1 MLTVRRA
8 LGGLVLAGGVLAGS
22 LAPALAAGA
31 AQASSGPPSATAS
44 QDVGTMAAPVGKRC
58 GAYLT
63 GEAWG
68 ADLRYYHCGDT
79 RIFVEIDNIS
89 GPNQYTCVDPWEDK
103 YLAERQTADN
113 AWYIGLC

>member
-1 MLTVRRA
+1 MLAASLTPATVA
-8 LGGLVLAGGVLAGS
+8 TAQTSGDVGVLS
-22 LAPALAAGA
+22 
-31 AQASSGPPSATAS
+31 
-44 QDVGTMAAPVGKRC
+44 APVGARC

-79 RIFVEIDNIS
+79 RIFIEIDNIS

-103 YLAERQTADN
+103 YIAERQTADN

>member
-1 MLTVRRA
+1 MPTFRRA
-8 LGGLVLAGGVLAGS
+8 LGGLLLAGGM
-22 LAPALAAGA
+22 LAASLTPATAAA
-31 AQASSGPPSATAS
+31 AQTSG
-44 QDVGTMAAPVGKRC
+44 DVGILSAPVGARC

-79 RIFVEIDNIS
+79 RIFIEIDNIS

-103 YLAERQTADN
+103 YIAERQTADN